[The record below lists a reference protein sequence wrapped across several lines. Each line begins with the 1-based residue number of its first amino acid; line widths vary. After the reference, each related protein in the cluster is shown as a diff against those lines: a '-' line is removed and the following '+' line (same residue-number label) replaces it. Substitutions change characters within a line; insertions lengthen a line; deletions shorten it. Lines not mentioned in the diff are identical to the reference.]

1 MKFNA
6 LILIIMVGALL
17 AGCSAFTQK
26 TPEPLPTIAVDDT
39 TNAAQPSTTGLSGG
53 VSASGNVIAGQEAH
67 MAFPAGGIVD
77 AVNVAVGDQVEAGQ
91 VLVSLAGS
99 EKLAAAADAAKMETL
114 AAQQELLDAQQ
125 ARQALF
131 DTLSVAQTNALQ
143 ELNDARQALKD
154 ADRKVAGLR
163 TDPTQADLEEA
174 QATLILT
181 KDKLDKAEKDYKEYA
196 NASEKN
202 LIRAAMLNKVAQAR
216 RDYDNALRRYNN
228 LVGGSTEF
236 SRSQALAEQQIA
248 ISRLAQ
254 AQKDYDELQQ
264 GPDPDK
270 LALAEKR
277 IETANG
283 RSAASNTALLAAL
296 AALADLE
303 LKAPFAGTIGKL
315 NIHQGEWVLP
325 GQPILVLADL
335 DHLRVETSDLSE
347 RDVPRVK
354 IGQKVTV
361 LIKALNQEAS
371 GHVTQIAPL
380 ADTLGGDV
388 VYKTTIDLDALPEGL
403 RPGMSVEVQFG
414 DGP

>member
-1 MKFNA
+1 MKANLLA
-6 LILIIMVGALL
+6 LILAAILL
-17 AGCSAFTQK
+17 AGCSAFSQK
-26 TPEPLPTIAVDDT
+26 TPEALPTIALDNT
-39 TNAAQPSTTGLSGG
+39 TNAAQPTTPGFSGG
-53 VSASGNVIAGQEAH
+53 VTASGNVVPAQEAQ
-67 MAFPAGGIVD
+67 MAFPAGGIVE
-77 AVNVAVGDQVEAGQ
+77 AVNVGVGDQVEAGET
-91 VLVSLAGS
+91 LVSLAGS
-99 EKLAAAADAAKMETL
+99 EKLTASVDAARLEQL

-125 ARQALF
+125 ARQVLF
-131 DTLSVAQTNALQ
+131 DTLPTAQTNALQ

-154 ADRKVAGLR
+154 ADRKVAGLS

-196 NASEKN
+196 KASEKN

-236 SRSQALAEQQIA
+236 SRTQALAEQQIA
-248 ISRLAQ
+248 TSRLEQ

-270 LALAEKR
+270 LALADKR
-277 IETANG
+277 IETAQG
-283 RSAASNTALLAAL
+283 RITASATALAAAQ

-303 LKAPFAGTIGKL
+303 LRAPFAGTVGNL
-315 NIHQGEWVLP
+315 NINQGEWVLA
-325 GQPILVLADL
+325 GQAILTLADL
-335 DHLRVETSDLSE
+335 AHLQVETSDLSE

-354 IGQKVTV
+354 AGQKVSV

-371 GHVTQIAPL
+371 GHVILIAPL

-388 VYKTTIDLDALPEGL
+388 VYKTKIDLDELPAGL
-403 RPGMSVEVQFG
+403 LPGMSVDVQFG
-414 DGP
+414 DGS

>member
-1 MKFNA
+1 MKVNILA
-6 LILIIMVGALL
+6 LILVAVLL
-17 AGCSAFTQK
+17 GGCSAFSQA
-26 TPEPLPTIAVDDT
+26 TPEPLPTIALDNT
-39 TNAAQPSTTGLSGG
+39 SNATQPSTAG
-53 VSASGNVIAGQEAH
+53 VSGEVTASGNIVPAQEAQ
-67 MAFPAGGIVD
+67 MAFPAGGIVE
-77 AVNVAVGDQVEAGQ
+77 AVNVAVGDQVQAGD
-91 VLVSLAGS
+91 VLVRLAGS
-99 EKLAAAADAAKMETL
+99 EKLTAAMDAARMEQL
-114 AAQQELLDAQQ
+114 AAQQEQLDAQQ
-125 ARQALF
+125 ARQMLF
-131 DTLSVAQTNALQ
+131 DTLSIAQTNALQ

-236 SRSQALAEQQIA
+236 SRTQALAEQQIA
-248 ISRLAQ
+248 TSRLEQ

-270 LALAEKR
+270 LALADKR
-277 IETANG
+277 IETAG
-283 RSAASNTALLAAL
+283 ARIAASDTALAAAQ

-303 LKAPFAGTIGKL
+303 LKAPFAGTVGIL
-315 NIHQGEWVLP
+315 DTHQGEWVLP
-325 GQPILVLADL
+325 GQPVLTLADL
-335 DHLRVETSDLSE
+335 SHLRVETSDLSE

-354 IGQKVTV
+354 TGQKVTV
-361 LIKALNQEAS
+361 LIKALNQEAT
-371 GHVTQIAPL
+371 GHVTEIAPL

-388 VYKTTIDLDALPEGL
+388 VYKTTIDLDELPEGL
-403 RPGMSVEVQFG
+403 RSGMSVEVLFG
-414 DGP
+414 DGS

>member
-1 MKFNA
+1 MKFNTLA
-6 LILIIMVGALL
+6 LILVAILL
-17 AGCSAFTQK
+17 AGCSAFAQN
-26 TPEPLPTIAVDDT
+26 TPEPLPTIALDNT
-39 TNAAQPSTTGLSGG
+39 TNIAQPSSEGTSGG
-53 VSASGNVIAGQEAH
+53 VTASGNVIPAEEAQ

-77 AVNVAVGDQVEAGQ
+77 TLNVAVGDPVEAGE
-91 VLVSLAGS
+91 VLVRLGGG
-99 EKLAAAADAAKMETL
+99 EKLAATVDAAKLEQL

-125 ARQALF
+125 ARQTLF

-154 ADRKVAGLR
+154 ADRKVAGLS

-236 SRSQALAEQQIA
+236 SRTQALAEQRIA
-248 ISRLAQ
+248 TSRLEQ

-270 LALAEKR
+270 LALADKR
-277 IETANG
+277 IETAQG
-283 RSAASNTALLAAL
+283 RIAASETAL
-296 AALADLE
+296 AAAQAALSDLE
-303 LKAPFAGTIGKL
+303 LKAPFAGTVGML
-315 NIHQGEWVLP
+315 NIHQGEWVLA
-325 GQPILVLADL
+325 GQTILTLADL
-335 DHLRVETSDLSE
+335 GHLRVETSDLSE
-347 RDVPRVK
+347 RDVARVK
-354 IGQKVTV
+354 IGQKVTI

-388 VYKTTIDLDALPEGL
+388 VYKTTIDLDTLPEGL
-403 RPGMSVEVQFG
+403 RPGMSVDVQFG
-414 DGP
+414 DGS